1 MGNAIY
7 IKLRRL
13 SSYNYARRNGEGKR
27 MKMKKI
33 KEKGNTEYLRLF

>member
-27 MKMKKI
+27 MKKI